1 MLDVKHYASSRSVT
15 RPRPKGGVLLYYMV
29 IRNKPMSVKF
39 EIKGTL
45 ARLLATEDI
54 AVEHKNVETAQFNVY
69 TRVLVLPMWEKASN
83 AVYDMLVGHEVG
95 HALYTPDMNW
105 LGQYKTTPVIVNI
118 VEDVR
123 I

>member
-1 MLDVKHYASSRSVT
+1 
-15 RPRPKGGVLLYYMV
+15 
-29 IRNKPMSVKF
+29 MSVKF

-83 AVYDMLVGHEVG
+83 AVYDMLQI
-95 HALYTPDMNW
+95 
-105 LGQYKTTPVIVNI
+105 LGASWRDAGTYHH
-118 VEDVR
+118 R
-123 I
+123 SR